1 MTLFDS
7 FLHFFY
13 RAKWGILVRPRDQI
27 FNFVNCRT
35 MKIVTN
41 FLLRKSRKTEDAKS
55 SVCVRITYLGN
66 RIELATGI
74 YSSTDHWDIVRQ
86 RIKDKVVGARVD
98 NERLDRIKTEIQD
111 IFNQLRSTN
120 EDFDANTIKRKLLN
134 IQESK
139 GILAVFDYYLDSIL
153 AKLNKGYSMETYK
166 HYKSSRKRL
175 ADFINSSLKKTDIS
189 VQCID
194 YKFLDAFDVFI
205 KKDFN
210 NVQNTAWN
218 YHKHLRRVLN
228 LAISLDYIDK
238 NPFSKFKVGLDE
250 THREILSMEELKR
263 LEDKNIQIERL
274 SVVRDIFI
282 FACYTGLS
290 FSDIAKLNKIHL
302 QQGTD
307 GKEWIIIDRSKTNNR
322 CRIPILPKVR
332 EILKRYEDYPKI
344 SNKDV
349 LLPVLTNQKMN
360 SYLKELGDICD
371 INKNITMHIAR
382 HTFATTVTLCNGVPI
397 ETVSKLLG
405 HTSLKTT
412 QIYAKVLDQKIS
424 EDMDVLEAKLCNA

>member
-1 MTLFDS
+1 
-7 FLHFFY
+7 LHFFY
-13 RAKWGILVRPRDQI
+13 RTKWGILVRLRDQI
-27 FNFVNCRT
+27 FDFVNYRT

-41 FLLRKSRKTEDAKS
+41 FLLRKNRKTDDAKS

-238 NPFSKFKVGLDE
+238 NPYSKFKVGLDE
-250 THREILSMEELKR
+250 THREILSMEELQR

-290 FSDIAKLNKIHL
+290 FSDIAKLSRIHL
-302 QQGTD
+302 QHGAD

-322 CRIPILPKVR
+322 CRIPILPKAR

-360 SYLKELGDICD
+360 SYLKELGDICN

-382 HTFATTVTLCNGVPI
+382 HTFATSVTLSNGVPI
-397 ETVSKLLG
+397 ETVSKILG

-412 QIYAKVLDQKIS
+412 QIYAKVLDKKIS
-424 EDMDVLEAKLCNA
+424 EDMEVLEAKLCHI

>member
-1 MTLFDS
+1 
-7 FLHFFY
+7 
-13 RAKWGILVRPRDQI
+13 
-27 FNFVNCRT
+27 
-35 MKIVTN
+35 MKIIIN
-41 FLLRKSRKTEDAKS
+41 FSLRKNRESADGKS
-55 SVCVRITYLGN
+55 PIYVRFTIKNKRVDLS
-66 RIELATGI
+66 TGI
-74 YSSTDHWDIVRQ
+74 FVPQDQWDENKQHLKGKIP
-86 RIKDKVVGARVD
+86 GARVLND
-98 NERLDRIKTEIQD
+98 RLDKMKTEIQD
-111 IFNQLRSTN
+111 IYNQLRSSG
-120 EDFDANTIKRKLLN
+120 EEFDATTVKNRLLN
-134 IQESK
+134 TEESK
-139 GILAVFDYYLDSIL
+139 GVLFVFDYYLNSIL

-175 ADFINSSLKKTDIS
+175 AEFISTQLKKSDIPIRS
-189 VQCID
+189 ID
-194 YKFLDAFDVFI
+194 YKILDSFDIYI

-210 NVQNTAWN
+210 NQQNTAWN

-238 NPFSKFKVGLDE
+238 NPYSKFKVGLDE

-263 LEDKNIQIERL
+263 MEDKNIQIERL

-290 FSDIAKLNKIHL
+290 FSDIAKLSRIHL
-302 QQGTD
+302 QHGAD

-322 CRIPILPKVR
+322 CRIPILPKAR
-332 EILKRYEDYPKI
+332 EILNRYEYYPKI
-344 SNKDV
+344 FNKDI

-382 HTFATTVTLCNGVPI
+382 HTFATSVTLSNGVPI
-397 ETVSKLLG
+397 ETVSKILG

-412 QIYAKVLDQKIS
+412 QIYAKVLDKKIS
-424 EDMDVLEAKLCNA
+424 EDMDLLLTKLCKTEMQTA

>member
-1 MTLFDS
+1 
-7 FLHFFY
+7 
-13 RAKWGILVRPRDQI
+13 
-27 FNFVNCRT
+27 
-35 MKIVTN
+35 MKIVIN
-41 FLLRKSRKTEDAKS
+41 FLLRKSRKDDDGKL

-74 YSSTDHWDIVRQ
+74 YSSTNHWDTSRQ
-86 RIKDKVVGARVD
+86 RIKDKVIGARVD

-111 IFNQLRSTN
+111 TFNQLRSTN
-120 EDFDANTIKRKLLN
+120 EDFDVTTIKRKLLN
-134 IQESK
+134 IQDSK

-175 ADFINSSLKKTDIS
+175 AEFINANLRRPDIS
-189 VQCID
+189 VQSID

-228 LAISLDYIDK
+228 LAVSLEYIDK
-238 NPFSKFKVGLDE
+238 NPYSKFKVGLDE

-263 LEDKNIQIERL
+263 IEEKQIEIERL
-274 SVVRDIFI
+274 IVVRDIFV

-290 FSDIAKLNKIHL
+290 FADISKLSDIHL
-302 QQGTD
+302 QQKSE
-307 GKEWIIIDRSKTNNR
+307 GKLWIIIDRSKTNNR
-322 CRIPILPKVR
+322 CRIPILPKAK
-332 EILKRYEDYPKI
+332 EILNRYMDYPKTKGK
-344 SNKDV
+344 NL

-360 SYLKELGDICD
+360 SYLKELGDICG
-371 INKNITMHIAR
+371 IKKNITMHIAR
-382 HTFATTVTLCNGVPI
+382 HTFATTVTLNNGVPI

-405 HTSLKTT
+405 HSSLKTT
-412 QIYAKVLDQKIS
+412 QLYAKVLDQKIS
-424 EDMDVLEAKLCNA
+424 EDIEMLEAKLCSA

>member
-1 MTLFDS
+1 
-7 FLHFFY
+7 
-13 RAKWGILVRPRDQI
+13 
-27 FNFVNCRT
+27 
-35 MKIVTN
+35 MKIITN
-41 FLLRKSRKTEDAKS
+41 FLLRKNRKADDGKS

-74 YSSTDHWDIVRQ
+74 YSSTDHWDNSRQ
-86 RIKDKVVGARVD
+86 RIKDKVIGARVD

-120 EDFDANTIKRKLLN
+120 EDFDANTIKRRLLN

-175 ADFINSSLKKTDIS
+175 SEYISSSLKRPDIS

-194 YKFLDAFDVFI
+194 YKFLDAFDIFI

-228 LAISLDYIDK
+228 LAISLDFLDK
-238 NPFSKFKVGLDE
+238 NPYSKFKVGLDE

-263 LEDKNIQIERL
+263 IEEKQIQIERL
-274 SVVRDIFI
+274 SVVRDIFV

-290 FSDIAKLNKIHL
+290 FADISKLSDIHL
-302 QQGTD
+302 QQKSD

-322 CRIPILPKVR
+322 CRIPVLPKAK
-332 EILKRYEDYPKI
+332 EILKRYEDYPKTTGK
-344 SNKDV
+344 SL

-360 SYLKELGDICD
+360 SYLKELGDICT
-371 INKNITMHIAR
+371 IKRNITMHIAR
-382 HTFATTVTLCNGVPI
+382 HTFATTVTLSNGVPI

>member
-1 MTLFDS
+1 
-7 FLHFFY
+7 
-13 RAKWGILVRPRDQI
+13 
-27 FNFVNCRT
+27 
-35 MKIVTN
+35 MKIIIN
-41 FLLRKSRKTEDAKS
+41 FSLRKNRESADGKS
-55 SVCVRITYLGN
+55 PIYVRFTIKNKRVDLS
-66 RIELATGI
+66 TGI
-74 YSSTDHWDIVRQ
+74 FAPQDQWDENKQHLKGKIP
-86 RIKDKVVGARVD
+86 GTRVL
-98 NERLDRIKTEIQD
+98 NERLDKMKTEIQD
-111 IFNQLRSTN
+111 IYNQLRSSG
-120 EDFDANTIKRKLLN
+120 EEFDATTVKNRLLN
-134 IQESK
+134 SEESK
-139 GILAVFDYYLDSIL
+139 GVLFVFDYYLNSIL

-175 ADFINSSLKKTDIS
+175 SEFINTQLKKTDIPIQS
-189 VQCID
+189 IN
-194 YKFLDAFDVFI
+194 YKFLDSFDIFI

-210 NVQNTAWN
+210 NQQNTAWN

-238 NPFSKFKVGLDE
+238 NPYSKFKVGLDE

-263 LEDKNIQIERL
+263 IEGKNIQIERL

-290 FSDIAKLNKIHL
+290 FSDIAKLSRIHL
-302 QQGTD
+302 QHGAD

-322 CRIPILPKVR
+322 CRIPILPKAR

-344 SNKDV
+344 SNKDI

-382 HTFATTVTLCNGVPI
+382 HTFATSVTLSNGVPI
-397 ETVSKLLG
+397 ETVSKILG
-405 HTSLKTT
+405 HASLKTT
-412 QIYAKVLDQKIS
+412 QIYAKVLDRKIS
-424 EDMDVLEAKLCNA
+424 EDMDMLQAKLSNFESQKAS

>member
-1 MTLFDS
+1 
-7 FLHFFY
+7 
-13 RAKWGILVRPRDQI
+13 
-27 FNFVNCRT
+27 

-41 FLLRKSRKTEDAKS
+41 FLLRKNRKTDDGKS

-66 RIELATGI
+66 RVELATGI
-74 YSSTDHWDIVRQ
+74 YSLTDHWDIVRQ
-86 RIKDKVVGARVD
+86 RIKDKVIGARVD
-98 NERLDRIKTEIQD
+98 NERLDRMKTEIQD
-111 IFNQLRSTN
+111 IFNLLRSSN
-120 EDFDANTIKRKLLN
+120 EDFDVNTIKRKLLN

-139 GILAVFDYYLDSIL
+139 GIVAVFDYYLDSIL

-175 ADFINSSLKKTDIS
+175 AEFINSSLKRPDIS

-238 NPFSKFKVGLDE
+238 NPYSKFKVGLDE
-250 THREILSMEELKR
+250 THREILSMEELQRIETKQ
-263 LEDKNIQIERL
+263 IQIERL
-274 SVVRDIFI
+274 SVVRDIFV

-290 FSDIAKLNKIHL
+290 FSDIAKLSRIHL
-302 QQGTD
+302 QHGTD
-307 GKEWIIIDRSKTNNR
+307 GKKWIIIDRSKTNNR
-322 CRIPILPKVR
+322 CRIPILPKAR
-332 EILKRYEDYPKI
+332 EILSRYEDYPKI
-344 SNKDV
+344 SKKDI

-382 HTFATTVTLCNGVPI
+382 HTFATSVTLSNGVPI
-397 ETVSKLLG
+397 ETVSKILG

-412 QIYAKVLDQKIS
+412 QIYAKVLDKKIS
-424 EDMDVLEAKLCNA
+424 EDMDMLQAKLNKIDV

>member
-1 MTLFDS
+1 M
-7 FLHFFY
+7 HFFY
-13 RAKWGILVRPRDQI
+13 RTKWDILVRLRDQI
-27 FNFVNCRT
+27 FDFINCRT

-41 FLLRKSRKTEDAKS
+41 FLLRKSRKVDDGKS
-55 SVCVRITYLGN
+55 SICVRITYLGN

-74 YSSTDHWDIVRQ
+74 YSSSDHWDIVRQ
-86 RIKDKVVGARVD
+86 RIKDKVIGARVD

-139 GILAVFDYYLDSIL
+139 GILAVFDYYVNSIL

-175 ADFINSSLKKTDIS
+175 ADFINFSLKRPDIS

-238 NPFSKFKVGLDE
+238 NPYSKFKVGLDE

-263 LEDKNIQIERL
+263 IEEKQIQIERL
-274 SVVRDIFI
+274 SVVRDIFV

-290 FSDIAKLNKIHL
+290 FADISKLSDIHL
-302 QQGTD
+302 QQKSD
-307 GKEWIIIDRSKTNNR
+307 GKKWIIIDRSKTNNR
-322 CRIPILPKVR
+322 CRIPLLPKAK
-332 EILKRYEDYPKI
+332 EILKRYEDYPKTTGKSI
-344 SNKDV
+344 

-360 SYLKELGDICD
+360 SYLKELGDICA
-371 INKNITMHIAR
+371 IKKNITMHIAR
-382 HTFATTVTLCNGVPI
+382 HTFATTVTLSNGVPI